1 MISRSCTGY
10 SGSHACTGISVGST
24 INATVSVGVLEAA
37 TDYKGQRSLPRDFS
51 IELKQGS
58 ITNQRRSGRCWN
70 PNRWNSIHG
79 SRSPSVAADITGMER
94 SRGWDCSHGFPVP
107 LC

>member
-1 MISRSCTGY
+1 MP
-10 SGSHACTGISVGST
+10 APVLSVGST
-24 INATVSVGVLEAA
+24 VNATVSVGVLEDT

-79 SRSPSVAADITGMER
+79 SR
-94 SRGWDCSHGFPVP
+94 GWDCSHGFPVP

>member
-1 MISRSCTGY
+1 MQY
-10 SGSHACTGISVGST
+10 AKDF
-24 INATVSVGVLEAA
+24 NADRANLVAANAAVSAGVLEAA

-51 IELKQGS
+51 TELKQGS

-79 SRSPSVAADITGMER
+79 SRSPSVAADITCMKR
-94 SRGWDCSHGFPVP
+94 SRGWDCSHGFPGP

>member
-1 MISRSCTGY
+1 MQY
-10 SGSHACTGISVGST
+10 AKDF
-24 INATVSVGVLEAA
+24 NADRANLVAANAAVSAGVLEAA

-51 IELKQGS
+51 IELKQGA

-70 PNRWNSIHG
+70 PNRLDSTHG
-79 SRSPSVAADITGMER
+79 SRSPSVAADITCMER

>member
-1 MISRSCTGY
+1 MP
-10 SGSHACTGISVGST
+10 APVLSVGST
-24 INATVSVGVLEAA
+24 VNATVSVGVLEDT

-79 SRSPSVAADITGMER
+79 SRSPSVAADITCMER
-94 SRGWDCSHGFPVP
+94 SRGWIAATAFLFRCADTLS
-107 LC
+107 

>member
-1 MISRSCTGY
+1 MT
-10 SGSHACTGISVGST
+10 APVLSVGST
-24 INATVSVGVLEAA
+24 VNATVSVGVLEAA

-51 IELKQGS
+51 IGLKQGS
-58 ITNQRRSGRCWN
+58 ITNQRRSSRCWN

>member
-1 MISRSCTGY
+1 MP
-10 SGSHACTGISVGST
+10 APVLSVGST
-24 INATVSVGVLEAA
+24 VNATVSVGVLEAA

-58 ITNQRRSGRCWN
+58 VTNQRRSGRCWN

-79 SRSPSVAADITGMER
+79 SRSPSVAADITCMER

>member
-1 MISRSCTGY
+1 MQY
-10 SGSHACTGISVGST
+10 AKDF
-24 INATVSVGVLEAA
+24 NADRANLVAANAAVSAGVLEAA
-37 TDYKGQRSLPRDFS
+37 TDFDFDKAHGLEYGDS
-51 IELKQGS
+51 PSSHAMTITGVNLDEQGK
-58 ITNQRRSGRCWN
+58 

-79 SRSPSVAADITGMER
+79 SRSPSVAADITCMKR